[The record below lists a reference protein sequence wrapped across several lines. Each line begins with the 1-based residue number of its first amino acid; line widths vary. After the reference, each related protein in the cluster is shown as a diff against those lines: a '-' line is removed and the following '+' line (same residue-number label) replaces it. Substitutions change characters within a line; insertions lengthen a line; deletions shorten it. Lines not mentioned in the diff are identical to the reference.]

1 MAKRLRRASA
11 LRGRLRSGMRAGA
24 SCHTLPAMAANLT
37 RAYFDIISEK
47 KRGLGCDLLRV
58 FLAAA
63 SVPYGAAIILRN
75 VYYDLYRKASARP
88 ERPVISIGNIT
99 TGGTGKTPV
108 TAEVACRLVEK
119 GLRVAILLRG
129 YKGGAPRGG
138 ESGAGPAREK
148 WGSHSDEALVLKRRC
163 PKAVV
168 IVDPDR
174 PAAARRAVAE
184 GADVILLDDGFQ
196 HRRLAR
202 DLDIVLV
209 DATAPFGHGHILPRG
224 LLREPASSLRRAGL
238 IILTRSNEID
248 HATKGILLGTLR
260 RVSGGKPLIEAV
272 HQLTGFMD
280 VKGRALE
287 TQDASAIQAVLFAG
301 VGNFESFRRGV
312 ERLGV
317 RVIAAYQYPDHHAY
331 TDAEITGLQDVAS
344 DLEANAVITT
354 EKDAVKLVGRW
365 SDDAPS
371 LLVAALQ
378 IAWDPEGDKALD
390 AAMTR
395 ALSRH
400 APRSE

>member
-1 MAKRLRRASA
+1 
-11 LRGRLRSGMRAGA
+11 
-24 SCHTLPAMAANLT
+24 MAANLT
-37 RAYFDIISEK
+37 RTYFDIISEK
-47 KRGLGCDLLRV
+47 RRGLACDLLRV
-58 FLAAA
+58 SLAVA

-75 VYYDLYRKASARP
+75 IYYDLYRRASARP
-88 ERPVISIGNIT
+88 DQPVISIGNIT

-108 TAEVACRLVEK
+108 TAEIARRLIEQ
-119 GLRVAILLRG
+119 GRRVAILLRG
-129 YKGGAPRGG
+129 YKGRPTRDL
-138 ESGAGPAREK
+138 ENKPDPSREK

-163 PKAVV
+163 PKANV

-174 PAAARRAVAE
+174 ASAARRAVGE

-202 DLDIVLV
+202 DLDIVLI

-248 HATKGILLGTLR
+248 SATKGVLLGTIR
-260 RVSGGKPLIEAV
+260 RVSGGRPIIEAV
-272 HQLTGFMD
+272 HRPTGFMD
-280 VKGRALE
+280 LKGRSLE
-287 TQDASAIQAVLFAG
+287 MQDAGAIQAIIFAG

-331 TDAEITGLQDVAS
+331 TDAEIVGLQDVAT

-365 SDDAPS
+365 DEDAPS
-371 LLVAALQ
+371 LLVIGLQIELDEEGEKSLDVAIQNALQ
-378 IAWDPEGDKALD
+378 TRKRPGDSA
-390 AAMTR
+390 R
-395 ALSRH
+395 
-400 APRSE
+400 

>member
-1 MAKRLRRASA
+1 
-11 LRGRLRSGMRAGA
+11 
-24 SCHTLPAMAANLT
+24 MAANLT

-58 FLAAA
+58 CLAAA
-63 SVPYGAAIILRN
+63 AVPYGAAIILRN

-108 TAEVACRLVEK
+108 TADVACRLVGK

-129 YKGGAPRGG
+129 YKGGSPRGA
-138 ESGAGPAREK
+138 ESGPGPAREK

-174 PAAARRAVAE
+174 AAAARRAVGE

-248 HATKGILLGTLR
+248 QATKGILLGTLR
-260 RVSGGKPLIEAV
+260 RVSGGKPIIEAV

-280 VKGRALE
+280 LKGRALE

-317 RVIAAYQYPDHHAY
+317 RVVAAYQYPDHHGY

-365 SDDAPS
+365 SQEAPS

-378 IAWDPEGDKALD
+378 IAWDPEGEKAVD
-390 AAMTR
+390 AAITH

-400 APRSE
+400 VPLSA